1 MVSAVS
7 NDNSLQRLYALV
19 GELGEQLA
27 ANREATAMLRAEADA
42 LRSELADPATTN
54 GHVFPGVNGVEGA
67 EPQDNGELVR
77 ERTVLQQEN
86 RTLRKENDDLLR
98 LAGQYETGM
107 EIMVAKLREYAHNAN
122 ETILGLHRDYRE
134 QLAKA
139 RQENTEFQ
147 QQAMQDQERI
157 SAIGNMLRHAYAE
170 ETRVDP
176 DIVIETLQVENMGL
190 REILGFVGD
199 DGQF

>member
-27 ANREATAMLRAEADA
+27 ANREATATLRAEADA
-42 LRSELADPATTN
+42 LRSQLAKPATTN
-54 GHVFPGVNGVEGA
+54 GHVSGVNGVEGA

-139 RQENTEFQ
+139 QQENTEFQ

-157 SAIGNMLRHAYAE
+157 SAIGSMLRNAYAE
-170 ETRVDP
+170 ETRVGS

-190 REILGFVGD
+190 REVLGFVGD